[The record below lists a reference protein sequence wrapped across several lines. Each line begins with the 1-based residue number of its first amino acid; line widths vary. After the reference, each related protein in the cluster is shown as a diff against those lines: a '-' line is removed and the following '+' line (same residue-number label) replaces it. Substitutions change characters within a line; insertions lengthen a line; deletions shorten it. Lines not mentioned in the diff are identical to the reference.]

1 LRTDHRH
8 TKGLIGILGALAAFG
23 PMSIDMYLPS
33 LPTIVADFGTTT
45 SQVQLSLSAFLL
57 GLAAAQFVYGSL
69 SDRFGRKPP
78 LIAGITLYVGASM
91 GCAAAPNA
99 ETLILF
105 RLLQGIGGAAGPVLA
120 RAIVRDLYDRDEG
133 ARVLSLLFLVMG
145 GAPLLAPLVGGQ
157 VLVLFGWRVVFWILA
172 GFGLVC
178 LALAILGLRESLTAD
193 RRTSHNAVEMVAAY
207 GKLFANP
214 RFVGYA
220 LCGGCIFAG
229 MFAYISGSPFVF
241 IEVFGVPPQA
251 YGLLFGLNVVG
262 LLLGA
267 YLNSRVVMR
276 LGIDPML
283 LYCAIWAAV
292 MSCGLAMVATI
303 GLGGL
308 IAILVPLFLYML
320 TVGMIGANATAG
332 GLAEFPKVAGS
343 AAAMMGSLQYV
354 IGAVFGAAVG
364 ALHNNSALPMAGV
377 IAVAGIAALL
387 ARLVLVGR
395 RPTAAA
401 VA

>member
-1 LRTDHRH
+1 MRTDRRR

-33 LPTIVADFGTTT
+33 LPTIVADFATTT

-57 GLAAAQFVYGSL
+57 GLAAAQFVHGSL

-78 LIAGITLYVGASM
+78 LICGIALYVAASM
-91 GCAAAPNA
+91 GCAAATNA
-99 ETLILF
+99 EALILF

-120 RAIVRDLYDRDEG
+120 RAIVRDLYDKDEG
-133 ARVLSLLFLVMG
+133 ARVISLLFLVMG

-157 VLVLFGWRVVFWILA
+157 VLVLFGWRAVFWILA

-178 LALAILGLRESLTAD
+178 LALVTLGLRESLTAD

-241 IEVFGVPPQA
+241 IEVFGVPPEA
-251 YGLLFGLNVVG
+251 YGLLFGLNVTA

-267 YLNSRVVMR
+267 YLNSRVVTR
-276 LGIDPML
+276 LGVDPML
-283 LYCAIWAAV
+283 LYCATWAAV
-292 MSCGLAMVATI
+292 MSCGLALVAT
-303 GLGGL
+303 LDQGGL
-308 IAILVPLFLYML
+308 VAILVPLFLYML

-332 GLAEFPKVAGS
+332 GLAEFPKLAGS
-343 AAAMMGSLQYV
+343 AAAMMGALQYA

-364 ALHNNSALPMAGV
+364 ALHDDSALPMAGV
-377 IAVAGIAALL
+377 IAVAGVAALL
-387 ARLVLVGR
+387 ARVVLVGR
-395 RPTAAA
+395 PPTAAA
-401 VA
+401 AA

>member
-1 LRTDHRH
+1 MPTDRRR

-33 LPTIVADFGTTT
+33 LPTIVADFATTT

-57 GLAAAQFVYGSL
+57 GLAVAQFVYGSL

-78 LIAGITLYVGASM
+78 LIAGIALYVVASM

-99 ETLILF
+99 EALILF
-105 RLLQGIGGAAGPVLA
+105 RLVQGIGGAAGPVLA
-120 RAIVRDLYDRDEG
+120 RAIVRDLYDRDDG

-145 GAPLLAPLVGGQ
+145 SAPLLAPLVGGQ
-157 VLVLFGWRVVFWILA
+157 VLVLFGWRAVFWILA

-178 LALAILGLRESLTAD
+178 LALVTLGLRESLTAD

-207 GKLFANP
+207 GELFANP

-241 IEVFGVPPQA
+241 IEVFGVAPEA

-276 LGIDPML
+276 LGVDPML

-292 MSCGLAMVATI
+292 MSCGLAVVATI

-308 IAILVPLFLYML
+308 IAIMVPLFLYML

-332 GLAEFPKVAGS
+332 GLAEFPKLAGS

-364 ALHNNSALPMAGV
+364 ALHDDSALPMAGV
-377 IAVAGIAALL
+377 IAVAGVAALL
-387 ARLVLVGR
+387 ARVVLVGR
-395 RPTAAA
+395 RPAATAAA
-401 VA
+401 

>member
-1 LRTDHRH
+1 MRTDPRR

-33 LPTIVADFGTTT
+33 LPTIVADFATDT

-69 SDRFGRKPP
+69 SDRYGRKPP
-78 LIAGITLYVGASM
+78 LFAGIVLYVMASI
-91 GCAAAPNA
+91 GCAAATNA
-99 ETLILF
+99 EALILF

-120 RAIVRDLYDRDEG
+120 RAMVRDLYDKDEG

-157 VLVLFGWRVVFWILA
+157 VLVLFGWRAVFWILA
-172 GFGLVC
+172 GFGLMC
-178 LALAILGLRESLTAD
+178 LALVTLGLRESLAAD
-193 RRTSHNAVEMVAAY
+193 RRISHNAVEMVAAY
-207 GKLFANP
+207 GQVLGNR

-251 YGLLFGLNVVG
+251 YGLLFGLNVTA
-262 LLLGA
+262 LLMGV
-267 YLNSRVVMR
+267 YVNSRVVTR
-276 LGIDPML
+276 LGVDPML
-283 LYCAIWAAV
+283 LYCATWAAV
-292 MSCGLAMVATI
+292 MSCGLALAAAI

-308 IAILVPLFLYML
+308 IAIVVPLFLYML

-332 GLAEFPKVAGS
+332 GLAEYPKLAGS
-343 AAAMMGSLQYV
+343 AAAMMGSLQYL
-354 IGAVFGAAVG
+354 IGAVFGAIVG
-364 ALHNNSALPMAGV
+364 ALHDDTALPMAGV
-377 IAVAGIAALL
+377 VAVAGVAALL
-387 ARLVLVGR
+387 ARVVLVGR
-395 RPTAAA
+395 PPAAA
-401 VA
+401 AAA